1 MRLQRVVTLLGSFVS
16 FSVHLHSLSARFR
29 LTCASLF
36 LPAHALH
43 SVGYLRQVHGA
54 GLDNVT
60 FPYYRTERIVVDIGR
75 KKTNFRSD
83 VIRST
88 TVVVATRVGAFLEE
102 V

>member
-1 MRLQRVVTLLGSFVS
+1 M
-16 FSVHLHSLSARFR
+16 
-29 LTCASLF
+29 
-36 LPAHALH
+36 
-43 SVGYLRQVHGA
+43 
-54 GLDNVT
+54 
-60 FPYYRTERIVVDIGR
+60 YYRTERIVVDIGR